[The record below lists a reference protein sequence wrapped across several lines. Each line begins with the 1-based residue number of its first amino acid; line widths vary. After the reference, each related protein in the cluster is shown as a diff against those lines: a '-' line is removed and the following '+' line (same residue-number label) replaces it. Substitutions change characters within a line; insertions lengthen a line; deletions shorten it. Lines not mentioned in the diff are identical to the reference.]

1 MTAGLVLKFMLL
13 YTVAAD
19 KLSTAVSQ
27 VESALAEG
35 ALTMPPVRYFDLDD
49 IVSAHETQESGAPS
63 RLLIRL

>member
-1 MTAGLVLKFMLL
+1 MTAGLVLEFMLL

-35 ALTMPPVRYFDLDD
+35 ALTMPPVRYFELDD
-49 IVSAHETQESGAPS
+49 IVSAHETQEAGAPA